1 MRASSMAQRLPFRLL
16 CGTLL
21 VMALI
26 DVPVAVSPEAGRVM
40 GVVVLLVLLASI
52 ALLALRRR
60 APQGAVDHGSV
71 SEQRDS
77 LLVVQTR

>member
-1 MRASSMAQRLPFRLL
+1 
-16 CGTLL
+16 
-21 VMALI
+21 MALF

-40 GVVVLLVLLASI
+40 GVVILLVLLASI

-71 SEQRDS
+71 PERRDS
-77 LLVVQTR
+77 LLVLQTR